1 MMYYG
6 AQYYRPPFPEEDCW
20 PRDFEKMQA
29 MGFTCVKLWAVWN
42 WVEPEPGRFHFDELD
57 RLVAL
62 AREHSL
68 KVVINMI
75 PEGAPYWTDTGNPDD
90 LYQTADGRH
99 VAYGGP
105 ANLPT
110 AGWPGRCIDDDD
122 FTALAANFIEIT
134 ARHFA
139 HEKNVVAIDVWNE
152 PHLEPMYDYRS
163 DLLCYCPHSKARFR
177 AWLQEK
183 YGSLQAL
190 NAAWRRTYRSWQEVM
205 PPPRF
210 GTWTDMLDWRRFWLW
225 NMRRWLD
232 IRVAASRRG
241 APEIPVQTHVACSGI
256 LGNRISGGLGNELGD
271 EFDLA
276 RGVDIFGLSS
286 FPAWLMGEEHVY
298 RHFLHNAMVAEAAHG
313 KPFYQVELQGGAGKP
328 GLLGG
333 MVPTAR
339 DVTFWNWNTIAAGG
353 KGSVYWQYAPEPA
366 GLESPGFGLTG
377 FQGESTPR
385 SEAAA
390 ACARALG
397 SIPELEDAHS
407 VKMLN
412 GIYVSRSSDLL
423 CFVADRQEQLYAAG
437 LSGAFQAAYRAS
449 IPVRF
454 FHQDYI
460 DELLDSGIKTLY
472 LPMPL
477 VLNEHEVEVL
487 RRFVEAG
494 GTLVSEACP
503 GLYRENGILE
513 QRSEALH
520 RLFNLTHLE
529 IEASP
534 DWGAVTARWLD
545 CDTTF
550 TGRLYRQIVKPGRG
564 VSVLAA
570 FEDGAPAVTE
580 YRCGLGR
587 AVWIGTYV
595 SNAFETLH
603 NPSSAEVVTRWFNP
617 NGYAMLRR
625 LSVTHNA
632 PGRIPI
638 APVVRLLENGTSL
651 LLVAENP
658 TSAPVSI
665 SAEFVQSQ
673 NFTPAGDDD
682 RTLRLI
688 LDPESG
694 HIAVW
699 EKGSALGAI

>member
-1 MMYYG
+1 MPVMYYG
-6 AQYYRPPFPEEDCW
+6 AQYYRPPFPGEECW
-20 PRDFEKMQA
+20 QRDFDRMQS

-42 WVEPEPGRFHFDELD
+42 WIEREPGEFRFEELD
-57 RLVAL
+57 RLVAM
-62 AREHSL
+62 AKEHGL
-68 KVVINMI
+68 KVILNTI

-110 AGWPGRCIDDDD
+110 AGWPGRCIDDDA
-122 FTALAANFIEIT
+122 FTALAASFIEQT

-139 HEKNVVAIDVWNE
+139 REEAIAAIDVWNE
-152 PHLEPMYDYRS
+152 PHLEPMYDYRP
-163 DLLCYCPHSKARFR
+163 DLLCYCPHSRARFR
-177 AWLQEK
+177 SWLREK
-183 YGSLQAL
+183 YGTLEAL
-190 NAAWRRTYRSWQEVM
+190 NAAWCRTYRDWQEVE

-210 GTWTDMLDWRRFWLW
+210 GTWTDMLDWRKFWLW

-232 IRVAASRRG
+232 IRVQASRRG
-241 APEIPVQTHVACSGI
+241 APDIPVQTHVAYSGI
-256 LGNRISGGLGNELGD
+256 LGNRIVGGLGNELGD

-286 FPAWLMGEEHVY
+286 FPAWLMGEEHIY
-298 RHFLHNAMVAEAAHG
+298 RHFLHSSMIAEAAHG

-333 MVPTAR
+333 LVPTVR
-339 DVTFWNWNTIAAGG
+339 DVTLWNWNTIASGG

-390 ACARALG
+390 FCARTFTG
-397 SIPELEDAHS
+397 IPELKDARA
-407 VKMLN
+407 VGTLN
-412 GIYVSRSSDLL
+412 AIYVSRSSDLL
-423 CFVADRQEQLYAAG
+423 CFAADRQEKLYAAG

-449 IPVRF
+449 VPVRF

-460 DELLDSGIKTLY
+460 DELPDSGIQTLY

-477 VLNEHEVEVL
+477 VMNTHETEVL

-503 GLYRENGILE
+503 GLYREDGMLE
-513 QRSEALH
+513 QRCDAL
-520 RLFNLTHLE
+520 RELFHLRHLD

-534 DWGAVTARWLD
+534 DWGAVTARWLED
-545 CDTTF
+545 GTPIMGC
-550 TGRLYRQIVKPGRG
+550 LYRQVVKPDEDVR
-564 VSVLAA
+564 VLAV

-580 YRCGLGR
+580 CRLGLGR

-595 SNAFETLH
+595 SNAFETLRD
-603 NPSSAEVVTRWFNP
+603 PSSAKAILRWFQP
-617 NGYAMLRR
+617 QGYAMLRQ
-625 LSVTHNA
+625 LCVTH
-632 PGRIPI
+632 GGTGQIPL
-638 APVVRLLENGTSL
+638 APVVRLLENDTSL
-651 LLVAENP
+651 LLVSENP
-658 TSAPVSI
+658 TAVPVSI
-665 SAEFVQSQ
+665 RAGFVRPQTIASAEDGGS
-673 NFTPAGDDD
+673 
-682 RTLRLI
+682 TLCWTVP
-688 LDPESG
+688 PESG
-694 HIAVW
+694 HITVW
-699 EKGSALGAI
+699 KKEV